1 MKTSMIMAVITAVTL
16 FTGLAEQTNVSQ
28 TQDSLLPYI
37 KVDKVWAS
45 EDFDVFLEHLS
56 IEQRSELK
64 NVLHMDC
71 NKNYGNDELIQIKK
85 CILWESSNVFTYP
98 FKSNDVDYDKIVQWV
113 AKKAGVDAKDIAG
126 QSTFKLEK
134 LVCEK
139 VFNEYLD
146 SLTPGKREELLKN
159 FTSNDRLLTNSGYV
173 AILLGLPG
181 GGWAWGGIL
190 AGRADYKDTL
200 AAIIQIYKFKTQ
212 ALNNSGTKVLS
223 MADSF
228 DLGQKKYFSANPEEK
243 EVGRKILQELASRG
257 HQSAIYI
264 LKINNE
270 TR

>member
-159 FTSNDRLLTNSGYV
+159 
-173 AILLGLPG
+173 
-181 GGWAWGGIL
+181 W
-190 AGRADYKDTL
+190 
-200 AAIIQIYKFKTQ
+200 
-212 ALNNSGTKVLS
+212 
-223 MADSF
+223 
-228 DLGQKKYFSANPEEK
+228 
-243 EVGRKILQELASRG
+243 
-257 HQSAIYI
+257 
-264 LKINNE
+264 
-270 TR
+270 